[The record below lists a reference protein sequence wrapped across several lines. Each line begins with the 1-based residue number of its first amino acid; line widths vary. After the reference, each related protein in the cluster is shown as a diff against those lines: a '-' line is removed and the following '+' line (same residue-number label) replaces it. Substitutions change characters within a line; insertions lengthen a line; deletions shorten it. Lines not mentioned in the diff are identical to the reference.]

1 MKKIIFF
8 ILFTAIWISQGAGQ
22 NDKEKVGETLIGT
35 STGSFYNYSDKNKVN
50 IEVNIWGFVKNPGK
64 YLIPKGSSVQDLISY
79 SGGPIL
85 ETNLEDIRLFR
96 PKNDSLGISDDKI
109 INLNYNDLLWS
120 EKMGTN
126 KLLNPTLEPGDI
138 LVFPGGPRYFF
149 RDNISLIASL
159 ISVLVTIAV
168 LIVTITKK

>member
-1 MKKIIFF
+1 V
-8 ILFTAIWISQGAGQ
+8 IWISQGIGQ
-22 NDKEKVGETLIGT
+22 NDKVNVGEALMTPQN
-35 STGSFYNYSDKNKVN
+35 GSFYNYSDKNKVN

-85 ETNLEDIRLFR
+85 ESNLEDIRLFR
-96 PKNDSLGISDDKI
+96 PKNDSLEISEDKI
-109 INLNYNDLLWS
+109 INLNYNDLLWA
-120 EKMGTN
+120 EKVGTN
-126 KLLNPTLEPGDI
+126 KFVNPTLEPGDI

-149 RDNISLIASL
+149 RDNIALIASL
-159 ISVLVTIAV
+159 TSVLVSVAI